1 MREYENNHNHNFG
14 IFLFIS
20 FCSCLSETYLWIYIL
35 LLLFSHSVMS
45 NSSWPHGLQKARLPV
60 LHHLPKL
67 VQTHVRWV
75 SDAIQLSH
83 PLSPPPFLLLSV
95 FPSIRVFSSQLALR
109 AAKSLQ
115 SCLTVRPHRRQP
127 TRLPCP
133 WDSPGK
139 NTGVGCHFLS
149 SSYQVAN
156 QSGHLHFW
164 GCWYFSW
171 QSWF

>member
-1 MREYENNHNHNFG
+1 MSYMEKTQKSWLVQSLSHVQ
-14 IFLFIS
+14 LFATPAHPVDFSMPGS
-20 FCSCLSETYLWIYIL
+20 F
-35 LLLFSHSVMS
+35 
-45 NSSWPHGLQKARLPV
+45 V
-60 LHHLPKL
+60 LHDLL
-67 VQTHVRWV
+67 EFAQTHVHWV